1 MNNPNQLERQ
11 SKKIESSRV
20 QRRTKITEREKRE
33 KKNNALKINFFL
45 VGEAFFKQS
54 VITAK
59 GLLCLLPHPNYTSQ
73 FILFVPDYPLAQF
86 EILELGLF
94 FFGAL

>member
-54 VITAK
+54 GITAK
-59 GLLCLLPHPNYTSQ
+59 GLLFNYT
-73 FILFVPDYPLAQF
+73 
-86 EILELGLF
+86 
-94 FFGAL
+94 